1 MVTKHRLKKWLF
13 GLGLTGSLAGTASSS
28 WALDEAAALAEWQA
42 FLNQQTEL
50 VTRTKLN
57 ADFVPGSI
65 TVLHGETLVRYGA
78 KTLADA
84 LALAPN
90 IDMQIN
96 LLGQRVIVMRGVGA
110 AFSNSSVKVML
121 DGVNTVHASQGFAQT
136 LLHMPVEQ
144 IERIEI
150 IRGAATVVHGE
161 DAIAGVVN
169 IITRDT
175 PHAHLAV
182 GSNGYRGA
190 SISQGS
196 DLGSGRVRINLS
208 AWGHQATGVRAES
221 DAVTVFSDAVN
232 ERFGSSFGF
241 EQYSAAPGRVNNQRA
256 FEQLQ
261 LGWQT
266 DQTQL
271 SFAYNRLRTG
281 DFYGVIEFLP
291 PSDERYAQTY
301 EDYLISLNHEQALT
315 NNLRSVTQLSLS
327 QLSYELDTL
336 YVPNLIPGSVVNN
349 LQQGV
354 LSFCSSQPEP
364 MNCINEET
372 SRLSFLPGFLEQQ
385 SYINQVREQQVQLQ
399 QQFIYDLNSAHRLL
413 FGVDVRWVEITHAA
427 AEGIQNLPSND
438 HENVK
443 TRFGS
448 TGDSRHTLALF
459 LQDEWRISEDFTLT
473 AGIRWQQQWVNYT
486 DRSKDNQ
493 KLADPW
499 QDLEVAKV
507 TPKLAAV
514 WQVAPKHILKAQFSQ
529 SHVTPPINQV
539 TDVGNLKP
547 GEVRPEAA
555 QSDHYELGYV
565 YAGYVQTHRI
575 TFYHSEF
582 AQLAAG
588 THYYHYFRP
597 LNASEFGQTDYAGL
611 RQIRAKGVE
620 WDADFR
626 LGFRWRGFTNLSINQ
641 TDDLSGNAVVGSRPY
656 LGRLGLDYK
665 FNDALHLAGSV
676 SYAAPLALEPYDDR
690 DDLPSYWLWNA
701 AANYMLP
708 VRGWRARLTVNN
720 LTNVQVASPSPIN
733 VSLSQLAGKPTA
745 PYANGYLHEGRS
757 ITLSLDYQF

>member
-1 MVTKHRLKKWLF
+1 MVTRYGLKKWLF
-13 GLGLTGSLAGTASSS
+13 GLGLTSSLLGTVSSS
-28 WALDEAAALAEWQA
+28 WALDDAEALAEWQS

-65 TVLHGETLVRYGA
+65 TVLHGQNLVNYGVR
-78 KTLADA
+78 TLAEA

-90 IDMQIN
+90 IEMQIN

-110 AFSNSSVKVML
+110 AFSNSSVKIML

-196 DLGSGRVRINLS
+196 DLGAGRVRINLS
-208 AWGHQATGVRAES
+208 AWGHQATGVRAEG
-221 DAVTVFSDAVN
+221 DAVTVFSDAIDN
-232 ERFGSSFGF
+232 RTGLTFGF
-241 EQYSAAPGRVNNQRA
+241 EEYSVAPGRVNNQRA

-261 LGWQT
+261 LGWQSE
-266 DQTQL
+266 QTQL
-271 SFAYNRLRTG
+271 NFAYNRLRTG

-301 EDYLISLNHEQALT
+301 EDYLVSLNHEQALT

-327 QLSYELDTL
+327 QLSYDLDTL
-336 YVPNLIPGSVVNN
+336 YVPKNYSDESLASLDALIDLTCAGEPPRCIERLRKSIVPYTYQQAYVNQVQE
-349 LQQGV
+349 QQA
-354 LSFCSSQPEP
+354 Q
-364 MNCINEET
+364 
-372 SRLSFLPGFLEQQ
+372 LEQH
-385 SYINQVREQQVQLQ
+385 
-399 QQFIYDLNSAHRLL
+399 FIYDLNDTHRVL
-413 FGVDVRWVEITHAA
+413 FGLDFRWLEITDANA
-427 AEGIQNLPSND
+427 KGIQNLPSSD

-443 TRFGS
+443 TRSGS

-459 LQDEWRISEDFTLT
+459 VQDEWRMSEDFTLT
-473 AGIRWQQQWVNYT
+473 AGLRWQQSWINYT
-486 DRSKDNQ
+486 DRSKDGQQLSN
-493 KLADPW
+493 PW
-499 QDLEVAKV
+499 QDLEVAQI

-514 WQVAPKHILKAQFSQ
+514 WQVEPQHIFKAQYSQ
-529 SHVTPPINQV
+529 SHITPPINQV
-539 TDVGNLKP
+539 TDVGSVKP
-547 GEVRPEAA
+547 GERLPYAA
-555 QSDHYELGYV
+555 QTDHYELNYI
-565 YAGYVQTHRI
+565 YAGYAQTHRVSL
-575 TFYHSEF
+575 YHSEF
-582 AQLAAG
+582 AQLAQG
-588 THYYHYFRP
+588 TNYYHYFNE
-597 LNASEFGQTDYAGL
+597 LSASDFGQQDYAGL
-611 RQIRAKGVE
+611 SQIRARGIE
-620 WDADFR
+620 WDSDFR
-626 LGFRWRGFTNLSINQ
+626 LTSRWRGFANLSFNQ

-676 SYAAPLALEPYDDR
+676 SHAAPLALEPYDDR

-708 VRGWRARLTVNN
+708 ARGWRARLAVNN
-720 LTNVQVASPSPIN
+720 LTDVQVASPSPLNIT
-733 VSLSQLAGKPTA
+733 LSKLAERPVA
-745 PYANGYLHEGRS
+745 PYANGYLHQGRS
-757 ITLSLDYQF
+757 ITLSLNYQF